1 MKKKILFS
9 GIMVAFAFTSASQAE
24 VVVGVNV
31 SATGPAAAI
40 GIQSQNAMTLWPETL
55 GGEKAKYIILD
66 DGTDVSKAVRNVRK
80 LTSEDKVDIII
91 GPNTTA
97 AALALLDV
105 LKETQTPLIALA
117 ASSSIVEPADDPG
130 RRWVFK
136 MPQNDGL
143 MADVLI
149 DEMIKKGYKTVGF
162 IGFADSYGENWW
174 KEFTSRLDGRI
185 EVVARESFQR
195 TDSSVVGQAL
205 KLISAKPDAILV
217 AGAGTPAVLPEKTL
231 KDRGYK
237 NPIYQ
242 THGIG
247 TLEFLQ
253 VGGKSV
259 EGTLFPTGPG
269 VVARGLP
276 DSNPVKEVAM
286 NFTERYEAKYGPNTA
301 TQFAGDAWGAWIVA
315 DKAVSRVIKKGIK
328 PGTVEFRNALRDE
341 IENTKDLIVP
351 NGVLNITPRDHQG
364 FDTRAAVMGTIK
376 DGKFVYAGEQ

>member
-9 GIMVAFAFTSASQAE
+9 GIMAAFAFTSVSQAD

-40 GIQSQNAMTLWPETL
+40 GIQSQNAMSLWPETL

-97 AALALLDV
+97 ATLALLDV

-149 DEMIKKGYKTVGF
+149 DEMVKKGHKTIGF

-174 KEFTSRLDGRI
+174 KEFTSRLDGRL

-276 DSNPVKEVAM
+276 DSNPVKAVAM
-286 NFTERYEAKYGPNTA
+286 DFTERYEAKYGPNTA

-328 PGTVEFRNALRDE
+328 PGTIEFRNALRDE

-351 NGVLNITPRDHQG
+351 NGVLNITPADHQG
-364 FDTRAAVMGTIK
+364 FDARAAVMGTIK

>member
-1 MKKKILFS
+1 MKKKFLIS
-9 GIMVAFAFTSASQAE
+9 GVLAASFLPFASYADI
-24 VVVGVNV
+24 VVGVNV
-31 SATGPAAAI
+31 SATGPGAAI
-40 GIQSQNAMTLWPETL
+40 GIQSQNAMALWPDTL
-55 GGEKAKYIILD
+55 GGEKAKYVILD
-66 DGTDVSKAVRNVRK
+66 DATDVSKAVRNVRK
-80 LTSEDKVDIII
+80 LTAEDKVDLII

-117 ASSSIVEPADDPG
+117 ASSSIVEPVDDPG

-136 MPQNDGL
+136 MPQNDSL
-143 MADVLI
+143 MAEVLI
-149 DEMIKKGYKTVGF
+149 DEMVKKGHKTVGF

-174 KEFTSRLDGRI
+174 KEFSSRLDGRL
-185 EVVARESFQR
+185 EVIARESFQR

-205 KLISAKPDAILV
+205 KLISANPDAILV

-237 NPIYQ
+237 KPIYQ

-276 DSNPVKEVAM
+276 DSNPVKAVALE
-286 NFTERYEAKYGPNTA
+286 FTERYEAKYGPNTA

-315 DKAVSRVIKKGIK
+315 DKAVSRVIKKGIQ
-328 PGTVEFRNALRDE
+328 PGSIEFRNALRDE

-351 NGVLNITPRDHQG
+351 NGVLNITPQDHQG
-364 FDTRAAVMGTIK
+364 FDSRAAVMGTIK

>member
-9 GIMVAFAFTSASQAE
+9 GIMAAFAFTSVSQAD

-40 GIQSQNAMTLWPETL
+40 GIQSQNAMSLWPETL

-97 AALALLDV
+97 ATLALLDV

-149 DEMIKKGYKTVGF
+149 DEMVKKGHKTIGF

-174 KEFTSRLDGRI
+174 KEFTSRLDGRL

-276 DSNPVKEVAM
+276 DSNPVKAVAM
-286 NFTERYEAKYGPNTA
+286 DFTERYEDKYGPNTA

>member
-9 GIMVAFAFTSASQAE
+9 GIMAAFAFTSVSQAD

-40 GIQSQNAMTLWPETL
+40 GIQSQNAMSLWPETL

-97 AALALLDV
+97 ATLALLDV

-149 DEMIKKGYKTVGF
+149 DEMVKKGHKTIGF

-174 KEFTSRLDGRI
+174 KEFTSRLDGRL

-276 DSNPVKEVAM
+276 DSNPVKAVAM
-286 NFTERYEAKYGPNTA
+286 DFTERYEDKYGPNTA

-351 NGVLNITPRDHQG
+351 NGVLNITPADHQG
-364 FDTRAAVMGTIK
+364 FDARAAVMGTIK

>member
-9 GIMVAFAFTSASQAE
+9 GIMLAFTAASQAE
-24 VVVGVNV
+24 VVVGVDV

-80 LTSEDKVDIII
+80 LTSEDNVDIII

-97 AALALLDV
+97 ATLALLDV

-149 DEMIKKGYKTVGF
+149 DEMVKKGHKTVGF

-174 KEFTSRLDGRI
+174 KEFTSRLDGRL

-276 DSNPVKEVAM
+276 DSNPVKDVAM
-286 NFTERYEAKYGPNTA
+286 DFTERYEAKYGPNTA

-351 NGVLNITPRDHQG
+351 NGVLNITPNDHQG
-364 FDTRAAVMGTIK
+364 FDARAAVMGTIK

>member
-9 GIMVAFAFTSASQAE
+9 GIMAAFAFTSVSQAD

-40 GIQSQNAMTLWPETL
+40 GIQSQNAMSLWPETL

-97 AALALLDV
+97 ATLALLDV

-149 DEMIKKGYKTVGF
+149 DEMVKKGHKTIGF

-174 KEFTSRLDGRI
+174 KEFTSRLDGRL

-276 DSNPVKEVAM
+276 DSNPVKAVAM
-286 NFTERYEAKYGPNTA
+286 DFTERYEDKYGPNTA

-328 PGTVEFRNALRDE
+328 PGTVEFRNAVRDE

-351 NGVLNITPRDHQG
+351 NGVLNITPADHQG
-364 FDTRAAVMGTIK
+364 FDARAAVMGTIK

>member
-40 GIQSQNAMTLWPETL
+40 GIQSQNATTLWPETL

>member
-9 GIMVAFAFTSASQAE
+9 GIMAAFAFTSVSQAD

-40 GIQSQNAMTLWPETL
+40 GIQSQNAMSLWPETL

-97 AALALLDV
+97 ATLALLDV

-149 DEMIKKGYKTVGF
+149 DEMVKKGHKTIGF

-174 KEFTSRLDGRI
+174 KEFTSRLDGRL

-276 DSNPVKEVAM
+276 DSNPVKAVAM
-286 NFTERYEAKYGPNTA
+286 DFTKRYEDKYGPNTA

-351 NGVLNITPRDHQG
+351 NGVLNITPADHQG
-364 FDTRAAVMGTIK
+364 FDARAAVMGTIK

>member
-9 GIMVAFAFTSASQAE
+9 GIMAAFAFTSVSQAD

-40 GIQSQNAMTLWPETL
+40 GIQSQNAMSLWPETL

-80 LTSEDKVDIII
+80 LTSEDKVDMII

-97 AALALLDV
+97 ATLALLDV

-149 DEMIKKGYKTVGF
+149 DEMVKKGHKTIGF

-174 KEFTSRLDGRI
+174 KEFTSRLDGRL

-276 DSNPVKEVAM
+276 DSNPVKAVAM
-286 NFTERYEAKYGPNTA
+286 DFTERYEDKYGPNTA

-351 NGVLNITPRDHQG
+351 NGVLNITPADHQG
-364 FDTRAAVMGTIK
+364 FDARAAVMGTIK

>member
-9 GIMVAFAFTSASQAE
+9 GIMAAFAFQSVSQAD

-40 GIQSQNAMTLWPETL
+40 GIQSQNAMNLWPETL

-80 LTSEDKVDIII
+80 LTAEDKVDVII

-97 AALALLDV
+97 ATLALLDV

-117 ASSSIVEPADDPG
+117 ASSSIVEPADDSG

-136 MPQNDGL
+136 MPQNDSL

-149 DEMIKKGYKTVGF
+149 DEMVKKGHKTVGF

-174 KEFTSRLDGRI
+174 KEFTSRLNGRL

-276 DSNPVKEVAM
+276 DSNPVKQVAM
-286 NFTERYEAKYGPNTA
+286 DFTERYEAKYGPNTA

-328 PGTVEFRNALRDE
+328 PGTIEFRNALRDE

-351 NGVLNITPRDHQG
+351 NGVLNISPSDHQG
-364 FDTRAAVMGTIK
+364 FDARAAVMGTIK
-376 DGKFVYAGEQ
+376 DGKFVYAGEP